1 MRIFIIAAIATILA
15 MTGAHAASVQIGRLA
30 CDVEGGTGLI
40 FGSSKAVVCD
50 FHRADGITEFYSGE
64 INKIGIDIG
73 VTESTHIE
81 WLVFA
86 ANISDYSQGA
96 LKGNYIGASGE
107 ATIGVGLGGNIL
119 IGGSSRSFALQP
131 FSVQAQTGLN
141 IAVGLAGLT
150 LR

>member
-1 MRIFIIAAIATILA
+1 MRIIIIAATAILMTI
-15 MTGAHAASVQIGRLA
+15 TGAQASSVEIGRLT
-30 CDVEGGTGLI
+30 CDVEGGAGLI
-40 FGSSKAVVCD
+40 FGSSKSVECD
-50 FHRADGITEFYSGE
+50 FHRPDGSTEFYSGE

-73 VTESTHIE
+73 ITESTHIE

-86 ANISDYSQGA
+86 ANISDYSRGA

-107 ATIGVGLGGNIL
+107 ATIGVGLGGNVL
-119 IGGSSRSFALQP
+119 IGGSGRSFALQP